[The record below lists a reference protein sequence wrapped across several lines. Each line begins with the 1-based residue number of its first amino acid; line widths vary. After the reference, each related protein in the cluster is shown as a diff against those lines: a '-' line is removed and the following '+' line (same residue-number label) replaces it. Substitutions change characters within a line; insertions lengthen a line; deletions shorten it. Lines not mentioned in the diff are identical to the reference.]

1 MRTITIITAIVAGNV
16 LLSLLFC
23 AFGMLEL
30 SFVPVAVCTMA
41 GAVPLLC
48 YQFER

>member
-1 MRTITIITAIVAGNV
+1 MRTILIAAAIMAISA

-23 AFGMLEL
+23 ALGMLEL

-48 YQFER
+48 YQFKR

>member
-1 MRTITIITAIVAGNV
+1 MRTILITTATVAISA

-23 AFGMLEL
+23 AFGMLEP

-48 YQFER
+48 YQFKL